1 MKPLLLIA
9 CLFISCLVIAQEK
22 NESSGPGQMSFYA
35 ELGGPGMLFS
45 ANIDGR
51 FTKSQLGFGGRVGLG
66 FVQSDTYYNNT
77 GNYKTH
83 SVATFPLQLNYIFGK
98 PSSPNTFEV
107 GAGVTFTGRKID
119 LFNNFYDGTNPEVLS
134 AVFGTASFMYRR
146 QPKDG
151 GFSWRI
157 GFTPIIGKGYIQ
169 PSAGASVGYNF

>member
-9 CLFISCLVIAQEK
+9 CLFISSLVIAQEK
-22 NESSGPGQMSFYA
+22 KESSGPGQMSFYA

-51 FTKSQLGFGGRVGLG
+51 FTKSQLGFGGRVGIG
-66 FVQSDTYYNNT
+66 FVQSDTYGNN
-77 GNYKTH
+77 GYYKTQ
-83 SVATFPLQLNYIFGK
+83 SIATFPVQLNYIFGK
-98 PSSPNTFEV
+98 PSSVHAFEV
-107 GAGVTFTGRKID
+107 GAGVTFTGKKID
-119 LFNNFYDGTNPEVLS
+119 LFNNNYDGTNPEVLS

-157 GFTPIIGKGYIQ
+157 GFTPIIGSGYIQ
-169 PSAGASVGYNF
+169 PSGAVSVGYNF